1 MPACV
6 FYAVPMNSHTP
17 VRNQRNPEKQ
27 PDFAGFWHK
36 KPNEGWI
43 CWILFIFAP
52 LKSKPSMNQAQRETE
67 FVIFCIENTAL
78 RLGVSGAEVY
88 RELQQANGIS
98 GYLYPSFPTLHTQ
111 SKEYIVDE
119 IIQYLAR
126 INPAFVRKKGAVA

>member
-1 MPACV
+1 M
-6 FYAVPMNSHTP
+6 
-17 VRNQRNPEKQ
+17 
-27 PDFAGFWHK
+27 
-36 KPNEGWI
+36 
-43 CWILFIFAP
+43 FIFAP

-126 INPAFVRKKGAVA
+126 FNPAFIRKKGAVA

>member
-1 MPACV
+1 
-6 FYAVPMNSHTP
+6 
-17 VRNQRNPEKQ
+17 
-27 PDFAGFWHK
+27 
-36 KPNEGWI
+36 
-43 CWILFIFAP
+43 
-52 LKSKPSMNQAQRETE
+52 MNQAQRETE

-119 IIQYLAR
+119 TIAYIR
-126 INPAFVRKKGAVA
+126 RHNPDFINIK